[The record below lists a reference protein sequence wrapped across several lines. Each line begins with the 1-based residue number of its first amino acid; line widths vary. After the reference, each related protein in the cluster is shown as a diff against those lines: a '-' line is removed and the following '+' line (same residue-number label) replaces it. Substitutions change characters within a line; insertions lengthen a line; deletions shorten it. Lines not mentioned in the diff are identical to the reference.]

1 MPGRKLTI
9 CLIASAISI
18 AAARAAQADAPAS
31 RSAVG
36 QAETRPVKPARPDA
50 SESRRVGR
58 DGGSSLWG
66 WLRTLAAL
74 ALVVGLIFAIRW
86 VLRRLGPG
94 AKAPAGSETLKV
106 LARSSLSARHQ
117 LYAVRFGRRVVL
129 VGMGPEGL
137 TALGE
142 ITDAD
147 EIAESFG
154 AGKAEAESRGEG
166 RE

>member
-9 CLIASAISI
+9 CLAAFAMTI
-18 AAARAAQADAPAS
+18 AAGRAARADAPAS

-36 QAETRPVKPARPDA
+36 QAETRPVKPARPDEA
-50 SESRRVGR
+50 ESRRVGR
-58 DGGSSLWG
+58 DGGGSVWG

-74 ALVVGLIFAIRW
+74 ALVVGLIFAIRL

-94 AKAPAGSETLKV
+94 GKAPAGSETLKV

-142 ITDAD
+142 ITDAG

-154 AGKAEAESRGEG
+154 QDKAQGPGEG

>member
-1 MPGRKLTI
+1 MPGWKLTI
-9 CLIASAISI
+9 CFAAFAMTI
-18 AAARAAQADAPAS
+18 AAAGMSRADSPAS

-36 QAETRPVKPARPDA
+36 QTETRPVKPARPDA
-50 SESRRVGR
+50 LESQRVGR
-58 DGGSSLWG
+58 DGGSSVWG

-74 ALVVGLIFAIRW
+74 AVVVGLIFGIRL

-94 AKAPAGSETLKV
+94 AKTVAGPDALKV
-106 LARSSLSARHQ
+106 LARSSLSTRHQ

-147 EIAESFG
+147 EIAENF
-154 AGKAEAESRGEG
+154 GEG
-166 RE
+166 RK